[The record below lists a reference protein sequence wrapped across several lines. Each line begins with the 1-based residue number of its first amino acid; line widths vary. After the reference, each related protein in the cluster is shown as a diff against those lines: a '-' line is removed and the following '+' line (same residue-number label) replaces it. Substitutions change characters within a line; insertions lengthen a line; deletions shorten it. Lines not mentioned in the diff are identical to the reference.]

1 MTDPASGPASSA
13 QPGPA
18 PLPEP
23 GHAVGGESTS
33 GTDPFAPDGVTWRSV
48 SPRLVRA
55 RLVTAAAW
63 LALPFVAGLVLA
75 IVFGGW
81 VWAAPL
87 AVAAFMAWIAWLV
100 PRQVRAYGYAERADD
115 LLVRKGVLFRSL
127 VVVPYG
133 RMQFTDVS
141 SGPLTR
147 ALGIAEVQLH
157 TASASTDATVPG
169 LEAAEA
175 ARLKDRL
182 TQLGES
188 SLAGL

>member
-1 MTDPASGPASSA
+1 MAAMTSEPAASS
-13 QPGPA
+13 
-18 PLPEP
+18 
-23 GHAVGGESTS
+23 
-33 GTDPFAPDGVTWRSV
+33 DPFAPEGVQWTGI
-48 SPRLVRA
+48 SPRLVTA
-55 RLVTAAAW
+55 RWLTAAIW
-63 LALPFVAGLVLA
+63 LVLPLAAGLVLA

-81 VWAAPL
+81 VWAAPI
-87 AVAAFMAWIAWLV
+87 AVVLIAGWLGWLI

-115 LLVRKGVLFRSL
+115 LLVRKGVMFRSI

-147 ALGIAEVQLH
+147 ALGIAEVKLH
-157 TASASTDATVPG
+157 TASAATDATVPG
-169 LEAAEA
+169 LPGAEA

-188 SLAGL
+188 RLAGL